1 MGRIR
6 IAVYLRVSKV
16 DDYRQMDV
24 SNSIVNQKDMID
36 KLRDRA
42 KEQGRSLNYVI
53 NELIKKGIQNQ
64 D

>member
-1 MGRIR
+1 MGFIITSIR
-6 IAVYLRVSKV
+6 I
-16 DDYRQMDV
+16 
-24 SNSIVNQKDMID
+24 QKDMID